1 MKSRGAL
8 CSFRGALKTMEVTGA
23 MFEDMIPR
31 MEEAV
36 QNSRKWAENGWQMGF
51 GPKSAPVNNLKEA
64 EALPRSFIYREESV
78 NYWRQIR
85 LMGNDAAD
93 AGASAIEALK
103 NGDIDAAEK
112 ALYLA
117 SYIERPYESYTC
129 EWKTLH
135 DTVKERM
142 AECV

>member
-1 MKSRGAL
+1 
-8 CSFRGALKTMEVTGA
+8 MEVKGF

-31 MEEAV
+31 VEDAV

-51 GPKSAPVNNLKEA
+51 GPKRAPVNCLKDA

-93 AGASAIEALK
+93 AGEQAIEALK

-117 SYIERPYESYTC
+117 SYIERPYEMYTSD
-129 EWKTLH
+129 WKSLYEA
-135 DTVKERM
+135 VKGKME
-142 AECV
+142 ECV